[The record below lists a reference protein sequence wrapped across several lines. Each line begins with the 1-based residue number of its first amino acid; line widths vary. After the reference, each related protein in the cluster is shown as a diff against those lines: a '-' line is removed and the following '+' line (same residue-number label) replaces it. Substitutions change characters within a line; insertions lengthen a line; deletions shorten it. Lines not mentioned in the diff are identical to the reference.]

1 METAAKI
8 RRTWSPLV
16 GAIRQVD
23 EEPERPEK
31 VEEKHGEAAAAEKD
45 GKVEEKTWQDD
56 TGIGDIYRYAF
67 QHAWES
73 AMAGGHTFK
82 VLHHWEHFA
91 SLKEF
96 LEYQAYLRQAMDD
109 EEPDPPSG
117 SKWQE
122 QEPTTS
128 ESQARLGRSHAARLS
143 WATALADGR
152 DRGCAE

>member
-1 METAAKI
+1 M
-8 RRTWSPLV
+8 V

-31 VEEKHGEAAAAEKD
+31 VEEKHGEAEAAEKD

-96 LEYQAYLRQAMDD
+96 LEYQAYLRQAMED

-122 QEPTTS
+122 QAQKDAVELKQYNRK
-128 ESQARLGRSHAARLS
+128 EKKAKMQK
-143 WATALADGR
+143 D
-152 DRGCAE
+152 AEELKAFKAKMRKMHGDEQ

>member
-1 METAAKI
+1 M
-8 RRTWSPLV
+8 V

-67 QHAWES
+67 QHAWEGVK
-73 AMAGGHTFK
+73 AAGHTFK
-82 VLHHWEHFA
+82 VLHHWEYFG

-96 LEYQAYLRQAMDD
+96 LEYQAYFRQAMED
-109 EEPDPPSG
+109 EDAVPPLVCSQL
-117 SKWQE
+117 QE
-122 QEPTTS
+122 QAQKDAAMFKS
-128 ESQARLGRSHAARLS
+128 KYLQAKKEKLQKDAAEVEAFKETMRKML
-143 WATALADGR
+143 R
-152 DRGCAE
+152 K